1 MEAAKH
7 ASGHGTAVELCVDEI
22 RSAIRVGVLMPGEH
36 IKQSAIAESLGVSRI
51 PIRDALSRLSAD
63 GVVAHTPNSGFKVA
77 QLDIDELDQVYRMRE
92 LLETELLSQITPLS
106 ADVLSRVEAEHQ
118 AVCDAAASGDI
129 NGYHPHN
136 DELHFLFFRMAGKSL
151 ILRQVTRLWH
161 LAEIYRAVHV
171 HDFDSR
177 FRVLEEHEQI
187 VVAARAGSVE
197 ATVTAFD
204 AHRRAGREKVRSIL
218 LAREHMRAGGMCRI
232 TR

>member
-1 MEAAKH
+1 MFEGI
-7 ASGHGTAVELCVDEI
+7 ASGKVSWEGGRAEHARGTT
-22 RSAIRVGVLMPGEH
+22 S
-36 IKQSAIAESLGVSRI
+36 
-51 PIRDALSRLSAD
+51 
-63 GVVAHTPNSGFKVA
+63 
-77 QLDIDELDQVYRMRE
+77 
-92 LLETELLSQITPLS
+92 LETELLRQIPPLS
-106 ADVLSRVEAEHQ
+106 ADELSLVEAEHQ
-118 AVCDAAASGDI
+118 AVCDAAGSGDI
-129 NGYHPHN
+129 NGYHRHN